1 MGVPGSVFYPS
12 VCRVIY
18 ILPGGGR
25 RRTDLGV
32 EGSKIR
38 SMSGIRAEIRIDADG
53 TCPIV
58 EASSDRNSPSY
69 TVARSVAGA
78 DAGRITEEFMLES
91 DAEPATSVALTETFD
106 YGAKTM
112 YRFTRERGRGCPCET
127 VEAFECPIV
136 DLHARE
142 GSLYL
147 VFHAVDM
154 ETLQGTIRELR
165 ERYPTVDVRR
175 LLRGAADAPEDNLV
189 FVDRS
194 RLTERQ
200 REVLETA
207 HRMGYFEHPKGA
219 NAGEV
224 ADALGITTSTFSE
237 HLAAAQSKL
246 LDAILDA

>member
-1 MGVPGSVFYPS
+1 
-12 VCRVIY
+12 
-18 ILPGGGR
+18 
-25 RRTDLGV
+25 
-32 EGSKIR
+32 
-38 SMSGIRAEIRIDADG
+38 MSGIRAEIRIDADG
-53 TCPIV
+53 TCPVV
-58 EASSDRNSPSY
+58 EASSDRGTPSY
-69 TVARSVAGA
+69 TVARSVS
-78 DAGRITEEFMLES
+78 DAGTGRVTEEFMLES
-91 DAEPATSVALTETFD
+91 GSEPTASVSLTESFD

-127 VEAFECPIV
+127 VESLGCPIV

-154 ETLQGTIRELR
+154 GTLQETIRELR
-165 ERYPTVDVRR
+165 ERYSTVDVRR
-175 LLRGAADAPEDNLV
+175 LLRGEADAPEDDLV
-189 FVDRS
+189 LVDRG

-207 HRMGYFEHPKGA
+207 NRLGYFEHPKGA

-224 ADALGITTSTFSE
+224 AEDLDITTSTFSE